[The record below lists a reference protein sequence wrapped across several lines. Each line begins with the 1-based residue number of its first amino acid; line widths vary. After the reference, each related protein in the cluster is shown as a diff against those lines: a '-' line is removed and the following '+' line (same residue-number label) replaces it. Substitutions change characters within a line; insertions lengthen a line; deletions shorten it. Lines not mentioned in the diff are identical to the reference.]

1 MQRQLV
7 SVQYLRGV
15 AALLVVLAH
24 AAAHPLAEVPLVLER
39 FGQAGVVLFFV
50 ISGFIMVTVTG
61 DGRFSPRDF
70 LARRI
75 VRVVPLYWLMT
86 SVTALLAVGAP
97 ALFHTTITT
106 WPHYLLSLLFFPH
119 EAPVRGGTSPLLSL
133 GWTLNY
139 EMFFYLVFA
148 LCGFVGLRTR
158 VALVAAIFFGL
169 VTFGQLAPSTDTLVG
184 FYTNMI
190 MLPFAAG
197 TLLAYA
203 HRRGWLDRW
212 STRKAVLVALAAL
225 AAGIWTFAMV
235 PDRPNT
241 FVVVSGLTLAAIG
254 LIACG
259 LATETRLPRIAPLE
273 ALGNASY
280 SLYLTHMFAI
290 GGLVALAARLLP
302 QWNDTAYVVLVGLAI
317 ALSVGLGLTVHH
329 GIEKPLLALM
339 RGKPRHARPAA
350 KFSPA

>member
-7 SVQYLRGV
+7 SVQYLRGI

-24 AAAHPLAEVPLVLER
+24 AAAHPLTDVPLLLER

-61 DGRFSPRDF
+61 DGRFSPREF

-86 SVTALLAVGAP
+86 TLTALLAVGAP

-106 WPHYLLSLLFFPH
+106 WPHYLQSLLFIPH
-119 EAPVRGGTSPLLSL
+119 EAPGRGGTSPLLSL

-148 LCGFVGLRTR
+148 LCGVVGLRTR
-158 VALVAAIFFGL
+158 IALISAIFLGL
-169 VTFGQLAPSTDTLVG
+169 ATFGQLAPSGDTLVG

-190 MLPFAAG
+190 MLPFVAG

-212 STRKAVLVALAAL
+212 SNRQAALVALAAL
-225 AAGIWTFAMV
+225 AAGLWTFTMV
-235 PDRPNT
+235 PERPT
-241 FVVVSGLTLAAIG
+241 TLTVVLGLTVAAIG
-254 LIACG
+254 LLASG
-259 LATETRLPRIAPLE
+259 LATEGRPPRIAPLE

-290 GGLVALAARLLP
+290 GALVAIAARLLP
-302 QWNDTAYVVLVGLAI
+302 QWNDLAYVALVGLAI
-317 ALSVGLGLTVHH
+317 ALSAALGLVVHH

-339 RGKPRHARPAA
+339 RGKPRRAPPAA
-350 KFSPA
+350 TISPA